1 METRNI
7 TVPETAEYIEG
18 LYHQPDPNLL
28 NFREKSDQAMV
39 PILLK
44 ETEAL
49 LQQLIL
55 LRKPKHILEI
65 GTAVGYG
72 ATCFATWAPE
82 ADVTTI
88 EYSSE
93 MVEQAKNNI
102 EAQGL
107 ADRITVLEGD
117 ARQVL
122 AQIAAERTKPD
133 DRFDFIFIDAGKG
146 HYPEF
151 WGLTLPMMAK
161 DCIVASDNVLFKGLT
176 ASDVFEAEGKKKR
189 KHRTIVRRLRKYLD
203 YLSHAQG
210 LITSVLAVG
219 DGLAIT
225 TVQDPEL
232 VRSQWNLEQ
241 LMEKEHE

>member
-1 METRNI
+1 E
-7 TVPETAEYIEG
+7 
-18 LYHQPDPNLL
+18 
-28 NFREKSDQAMV
+28 SDEAMV

-49 LQQLIL
+49 LQQLVL
-55 LRKPKHILEI
+55 LRKPKNILEI

-82 ADVTTI
+82 ATVTTI
-88 EYSSE
+88 EYSPE
-93 MVEQAKNNI
+93 MVEQARQNI
-102 EAQGL
+102 EKRGL
-107 ADRITVLEGD
+107 SDRVTVLEGD

-122 AQIAAERTKPD
+122 AQIAAERKENDPPY
-133 DRFDFIFIDAGKG
+133 DFVFIDAGKG

-151 WGLTLPMMAK
+151 WGLSLPMMAK

-203 YLSHAQG
+203 YLSHEDG
-210 LITSVLAVG
+210 LITSVMAVG

-225 TVQDPEL
+225 TVQDPDL
-232 VRSQWNLEQ
+232 VKSQWNLEK

>member
-18 LYHQPDPNLL
+18 LYHQPNAELL
-28 NFREKSDQAMV
+28 AFRQKSDEAMV

-55 LRKPKHILEI
+55 LRKPRKILEI

-72 ATCFATWAPE
+72 ATCFAAWAPE
-82 ADVTTI
+82 ASVITI
-88 EYSSE
+88 EYTSE
-93 MVEQAKNNI
+93 MVEAARKNI
-102 EAQGL
+102 EERGL
-107 ADRITVLEGD
+107 SDRVTVLEGD

-122 AQIAAERTKPD
+122 ARIYENWSED
-133 DRFDFIFIDAGKG
+133 DEPFDFVFIDAGKG

-151 WGLTLPMMAK
+151 WGLSLPMMAK

-189 KHRTIVRRLRKYLD
+189 KHRTIVRRLRKYLE
-203 YLSHAQG
+203 YLSHAEG
-210 LITSVLAVG
+210 HITSVLAVG

>member
-18 LYHQPDPNLL
+18 LYHQPNEALMA
-28 NFREKSDQAMV
+28 FRQKSDEAMV

-55 LRKPKHILEI
+55 LRKPKNILEI

-82 ADVTTI
+82 ATVTTI
-88 EYSSE
+88 EYTPE
-93 MVEQAKNNI
+93 MVEQARKNI
-102 EAQGL
+102 EERGL
-107 ADRITVLEGD
+107 SDRVTVLEGD

-122 AQIAAERTKPD
+122 AQLAAERKEGDLPY
-133 DRFDFIFIDAGKG
+133 DFVCIDAGKG

-151 WGLTLPMMAK
+151 WGLSLPMMAQ

-203 YLSHAQG
+203 YLSHAEG